1 MLLFSSIPTN
11 EPIISE
17 GRRKTMRAICNTDSF
32 GKKLALVSRG
42 VSARSTIPLLAG
54 ILLEAGEGVVWLS
67 ATDMELSIQT
77 SSPAKVEETGKVVIP
92 ARIFNDV
99 VRSLPKEDLTL
110 VHDSSEGVVRLSA
123 GENEYRIRAYAAEDF
138 PRLPKFDEA
147 EAFKMNGEA
156 LVETVEKVSRSY
168 SRDETRPVLTGILIS
183 FEESRVRM
191 VTTDS
196 YRLSIK
202 ETELATTFDGSK
214 EAIIPARAMQEVSRI
229 FSASEEEQV
238 EAVLSE
244 NQALFRIG
252 DVLFG
257 TRLIEGNFPEYKR
270 LLPNAFE
277 REISVSRE
285 DLVETLRRVSFFTQ
299 RQTPPMPVNLSFSE
313 GAVEVTVR
321 NGEVGEAR
329 ERLPTTSED
338 EFHISFNP
346 GYLLDGVSAVD
357 SEKVLFK
364 LNEPLKPGL
373 IVPKTNG
380 EEPDFLYLI
389 TPMRDSP
396 SS

>member
-1 MLLFSSIPTN
+1 
-11 EPIISE
+11 
-17 GRRKTMRAICNTDSF
+17 MRAICNTDLFSR
-32 GKKLALVSRG
+32 KLAMVSRG
-42 VSARSTIPLLAG
+42 VSARSTIQLLGG
-54 ILLEAGEGVVWLS
+54 ILLEAEDGSVRLS

-77 SSPAKVEETGKVVIP
+77 TEQAKVEEEGRVVIP

-99 VRSLPKEDLTL
+99 VRSLPGGELSL
-110 VHDSSEGVVRLSA
+110 AHDRSEGVVRLSA
-123 GENEYRIRAYAAEDF
+123 RENEYRIRAYAAEDF
-138 PRLPKFDEA
+138 PQLPRFNEA
-147 EAFKMNGEA
+147 AAFKMSGEA

-202 ETELATTFDGSK
+202 ETELATTFDGSQ

-229 FSASEEEQV
+229 YASSDEEQLEV
-238 EAVLSE
+238 VLSE

-277 REISVSRE
+277 REISVRRE
-285 DLVETLRRVSFFTQ
+285 DLIDTLRRVNLFAQ
-299 RQTPPMPVNLSFSE
+299 RQTPPVPVSLDFSE

-329 ERLPTTSED
+329 ERLPAGSED

-346 GYLLDGVSAVD
+346 TYLLDGVSAVD
-357 SEKVLFK
+357 SEKVLFR
-364 LNEPLKPGL
+364 LNESLKPGL
-373 IVPKTNG
+373 IVPGGSDDEGSDG

-389 TPMRDSP
+389 MPMRDPARS
-396 SS
+396 

>member
-1 MLLFSSIPTN
+1 
-11 EPIISE
+11 
-17 GRRKTMRAICNTDSF
+17 MRAVCNTDLF

-42 VSARSTIPLLAG
+42 VSARSTIQLLGG
-54 ILLEAGEGVVWLS
+54 ILLEAAEGSVRLS
-67 ATDMELSIQT
+67 ATDMEISIQT
-77 SSPAKVEETGKVVIP
+77 TAAAEVEDEGRVVIP

-99 VRSLPKEDLTL
+99 VRSLPGGELAL
-110 VHDSSEGVVRLSA
+110 AHDRSEGVVRLSA
-123 GENEYRIRAYAAEDF
+123 RENEYRIRAYAAEDF
-138 PRLPKFDEA
+138 PQLPKFDEA
-147 EAFKMNGEA
+147 TAFKMSGDA
-156 LVETVEKVSRSY
+156 LAETVEKVSRSY

-202 ETELATTFDGSK
+202 ETDLATTFDGSR

-229 FSASEEEQV
+229 YASSDEEQV
-238 EAVLSE
+238 EVVLSE

-277 REISVSRE
+277 REISVQRE
-285 DLVETLRRVSFFTQ
+285 DLIDTLRRVNLFAQ
-299 RQTPPMPVNLSFSE
+299 RQTPPVPVTLDFSE

-329 ERLPTTSED
+329 ERLPAGSED

-346 GYLLDGVSAVD
+346 TYLLDGVSAVD
-357 SEKVLFK
+357 SEKVIFR
-364 LNEPLKPGL
+364 LNESLKPGL
-373 IVPKTNG
+373 IVPGGSDDESSDG

-389 TPMRDSP
+389 MPMRDP
-396 SS
+396 SRS

>member
-1 MLLFSSIPTN
+1 
-11 EPIISE
+11 
-17 GRRKTMRAICNTDSF
+17 MRVICNTDF
-32 GKKLALVSRG
+32 LGRKLALVSRG
-42 VSARSTIPLLAG
+42 VSPRSTIQILGG
-54 ILLEAGEGVVWLS
+54 ILLEAGEEVVRLS
-67 ATDMELSIQT
+67 AMDMELSIQT
-77 SSPAKVEETGKVVIP
+77 SSPAEVEEKGRVVIP

-99 VRSLPKEDLTL
+99 VRSLSKEDLTL
-110 VHDSSEGVVRLSA
+110 VHDSSEGVVRLSVR
-123 GENEYRIRAYAAEDF
+123 ENEYRMRAYPAEDF
-138 PRLPKFDEA
+138 PQLPKFDEA
-147 EAFKMNGEA
+147 GAFKVGGEE
-156 LVETVEKVSRSY
+156 LVETVDKVSRSY

-196 YRLSIK
+196 YRLSLK
-202 ETELATTFDGSK
+202 ETELVTTFDGSR

-229 FSASEEEQV
+229 FSSSDGEQV
-238 EAVLSE
+238 EVVLSE

-257 TRLIEGNFPEYKR
+257 TRLIEGNFPEYKN
-270 LLPNAFE
+270 LLPTTFE

-285 DLVETLRRVSFFTQ
+285 ELIETLRRVSFFTQ
-299 RQTPPMPVNLSFSE
+299 RQTPAVPVSLAFSE

-329 ERLPTTSED
+329 ERLPATSED
-338 EFHISFNP
+338 EFHILFNP
-346 GYLLDGVSAVD
+346 SYLLDGVSAVD

-373 IVPKTNG
+373 IVPETDG

-389 TPMRDSP
+389 TPMRDPPRS
-396 SS
+396 

>member
-1 MLLFSSIPTN
+1 
-11 EPIISE
+11 
-17 GRRKTMRAICNTDSF
+17 MRAICNTNSF

-42 VSARSTIPLLAG
+42 VSARSTIQLLAG
-54 ILLEAGEGVVWLS
+54 ILLEAREGVVRLS
-67 ATDMELSIQT
+67 ATDTEISIQT
-77 SSPAKVEETGKVVIP
+77 SSPAKVEEAGRVVIP

-110 VHDSSEGVVRLSA
+110 VHDSSEGVVRLSV
-123 GENEYRIRAYAAEDF
+123 GENEYRIRVYAAEDF
-138 PRLPKFDEA
+138 PRLPKFDKA

-168 SRDETRPVLTGILIS
+168 SKDDTRPVLTGILIS
-183 FEESRVRM
+183 FEESTVRM

-202 ETELATTFDGSK
+202 ETELTTTFEGSK

-270 LLPNAFE
+270 LLSTAFE

-285 DLVETLRRVSFFTQ
+285 DLVETLRRVSLFTQ
-299 RQTPPMPVNLSFSE
+299 RQTPPVPVSLSFSE
-313 GAVEVTVR
+313 GAVEVAVS
-321 NGEVGEAR
+321 NSEVGEAR
-329 ERLPTTSED
+329 EKLPATSED
-338 EFHISFNP
+338 DFHISFNP
-346 GYLLDGVSAVD
+346 NYLLDGVSAVD
-357 SEKVLFK
+357 SEKILFK
-364 LNEPLKPGL
+364 LNESLSLGL
-373 IVPKTNG
+373 VVPKTNG

-389 TPMRDSP
+389 TPMRDP
-396 SS
+396 SSS

>member
-1 MLLFSSIPTN
+1 
-11 EPIISE
+11 
-17 GRRKTMRAICNTDSF
+17 MRAVCNTDLFS
-32 GKKLALVSRG
+32 KKLALVSRG
-42 VSARSTIPLLAG
+42 VSARSTIQLLGG
-54 ILLEAGEGVVWLS
+54 ILLEAEEGSMRLS
-67 ATDMELSIQT
+67 ATDMEVSIQT
-77 SSPAKVEETGKVVIP
+77 VAAAEVEEEGRVVIP

-99 VRSLPKEDLTL
+99 VRSLPSGELAL
-110 VHDSSEGVVRLSA
+110 SHDRSEGVVRLSA
-123 GENEYRIRAYAAEDF
+123 RENEYRIRAYAAEDF
-138 PRLPKFDEA
+138 PQLPKFDEA
-147 EAFKMNGEA
+147 AAFKMSGEA

-202 ETELATTFDGSK
+202 ETELATTFDGSR

-229 FSASEEEQV
+229 YASSDEERV
-238 EAVLSE
+238 EVLLSE

-270 LLPNAFE
+270 LLPNTFE
-277 REISVSRE
+277 REIPVQRE
-285 DLVETLRRVSFFTQ
+285 GLIDTLRRVNLFAQ
-299 RQTPPMPVNLSFSE
+299 RQTPPVPVTLDFSE

-329 ERLPTTSED
+329 ERLPAGSED

-346 GYLLDGVSAVD
+346 TYLLDGVSAVD
-357 SEKVLFK
+357 SEKVLFR
-364 LNEPLKPGL
+364 LNESLKPGL
-373 IVPKTNG
+373 IVPGGSDDEGSDG

-389 TPMRDSP
+389 MPMRDPARS
-396 SS
+396 

>member
-1 MLLFSSIPTN
+1 
-11 EPIISE
+11 
-17 GRRKTMRAICNTDSF
+17 MRAVCNTDLFSR
-32 GKKLALVSRG
+32 KLALVSRG
-42 VSARSTIPLLAG
+42 VSARSTIQLLGG
-54 ILLEAGEGVVWLS
+54 ILLEAGEEVVRLS
-67 ATDMELSIQT
+67 ATDMEISIQT
-77 SSPAKVEETGKVVIP
+77 SSPAEVEERGRVVIP

-99 VRSLPKEDLTL
+99 VRSLPEGELIL
-110 VHDSSEGVVRLSA
+110 VHDSSEGMVRLSA
-123 GENEYRIRAYAAEDF
+123 RENEYRIRAYVAEDF

-147 EAFKMNGEA
+147 EAFKISGEA
-156 LVETVEKVSRSY
+156 LVETVEKVSQSY

-202 ETELATTFDGSK
+202 ETELATTFDGSR

-229 FSASEEEQV
+229 FSSSDEEQV
-238 EAVLSE
+238 EVVLSE

-270 LLPNAFE
+270 LLPTTFE

-285 DLVETLRRVSFFTQ
+285 DLVETLRRVSLFTQ
-299 RQTPPMPVNLSFSE
+299 RQTPPVPVSLAFSE
-313 GAVEVTVR
+313 GSVEVTVR

-329 ERLPTTSED
+329 EKLPATSED
-338 EFHISFNP
+338 DFHISFNP
-346 GYLLDGVSAVD
+346 SYLLDGVSAVD

-364 LNEPLKPGL
+364 LNESLKPGL
-373 IVPKTNG
+373 IVPDTDG

-389 TPMRDSP
+389 MPMRDPARS
-396 SS
+396 

>member
-1 MLLFSSIPTN
+1 
-11 EPIISE
+11 
-17 GRRKTMRAICNTDSF
+17 MRAVCNTNVF

-42 VSARSTIPLLAG
+42 VSARSTIQLLGG
-54 ILLEAGEGVVWLS
+54 ILLEAKEGSVRLS
-67 ATDMELSIQT
+67 ATDMEISIQT
-77 SSPAKVEETGKVVIP
+77 TAAAEVKDEGRVVIP

-99 VRSLPKEDLTL
+99 VRSLPGGELAL
-110 VHDSSEGVVRLSA
+110 AHDRSEGVVRLSA
-123 GENEYRIRAYAAEDF
+123 RENEYRIRAYAAEDF
-138 PRLPKFDEA
+138 PHLPKFDEA
-147 EAFKMNGEA
+147 AAFKMSGEA

-202 ETELATTFDGSK
+202 ETELATTFDGSR
-214 EAIIPARAMQEVSRI
+214 EAIIPARAMQEVGRI
-229 FSASEEEQV
+229 YASSEEEQV
-238 EAVLSE
+238 DVVLSE

-252 DVLFG
+252 DALFG

-277 REISVSRE
+277 REISVRRE
-285 DLVETLRRVSFFTQ
+285 DLIDTLRRVNLFAQ
-299 RQTPPMPVNLSFSE
+299 RQTPPVPVTLDFSE

-329 ERLPTTSED
+329 EKLPAGSED

-346 GYLLDGVSAVD
+346 TYLLDGVSAVD
-357 SEKVLFK
+357 SENVLFR
-364 LNEPLKPGL
+364 LNESLKPGL
-373 IVPKTNG
+373 IVPGSSDDEGSDG

-389 TPMRDSP
+389 MPMRDPARS
-396 SS
+396 

>member
-1 MLLFSSIPTN
+1 
-11 EPIISE
+11 
-17 GRRKTMRAICNTDSF
+17 MRAVCNTELF
-32 GKKLALVSRG
+32 GGKLALVSRG
-42 VSARSTIPLLAG
+42 VSARSTIQLLGG
-54 ILLEAGEGVVWLS
+54 ILLEAGEEVVRLS
-67 ATDMELSIQT
+67 ATDMEVSIQT
-77 SSPAKVEETGKVVIP
+77 SSPARVEEGGRVVIP

-99 VRSLPKEDLTL
+99 VRSLPKGELAL

-123 GENEYRIRAYAAEDF
+123 RENEYQIRAYAAEDF
-138 PRLPKFDEA
+138 PRLPEFDEA
-147 EAFKMNGEA
+147 GAFGMSGEA

-202 ETELATTFDGSK
+202 ETELATTFEGSR

-229 FSASEEEQV
+229 FSSSEEDRV
-238 EAVLSE
+238 EVVLSE

-285 DLVETLRRVSFFTQ
+285 DLIDTLRRVNLFAQ
-299 RQTPPMPVNLSFSE
+299 RQTPPVPVSLAFSE

-329 ERLPTTSED
+329 ERLPATSED
-338 EFHISFNP
+338 DFNISFNP

-364 LNEPLKPGL
+364 LNESLKPGL
-373 IVPKTNG
+373 IVPDSSAG
-380 EEPDFLYLI
+380 EAREESDFLYLI
-389 TPMRDSP
+389 MPMRDPARS
-396 SS
+396 

>member
-1 MLLFSSIPTN
+1 MIV
-11 EPIISE
+11 EE
-17 GRRKTMRAICNTDSF
+17 RGRAMRVICDTDFF
-32 GKKLALVSRG
+32 GRKLALVSRG
-42 VSARSTIPLLAG
+42 VSPRSTIQILGG
-54 ILLEAGEGVVWLS
+54 ILLEAGEEVVRLS
-67 ATDMELSIQT
+67 AMDMELSIQT
-77 SSPAKVEETGKVVIP
+77 SSPAEVEERGRVVIP

-99 VRSLPKEDLTL
+99 VRSLSKEDLIL

-123 GENEYRIRAYAAEDF
+123 RENEYRIRAYPGEDF
-138 PRLPKFDEA
+138 PQLPKFDET
-147 EAFKMNGEA
+147 EAFKVGGEA

-202 ETELATTFDGSK
+202 ETELATTFDGSR
-214 EAIIPARAMQEVSRI
+214 EAIIPARAMQEVGRI
-229 FSASEEEQV
+229 FSASDEEQV
-238 EAVLSE
+238 DVVLSE

-257 TRLIEGNFPEYKR
+257 TRLIEGNFPEYRR
-270 LLPNAFE
+270 LLPDAFE
-277 REISVSRE
+277 REISVRRE
-285 DLVETLRRVSFFTQ
+285 DLIDTLRRVNLFAQ
-299 RQTPPMPVNLSFSE
+299 RQTPPVPVSLDFSE
-313 GAVEVTVR
+313 GAVEVSVR

-329 ERLPTTSED
+329 ERLPATSED

-346 GYLLDGVSAVD
+346 SYLLDGVSAVD

-364 LNEPLKPGL
+364 LNDPLKPGL
-373 IVPKTNG
+373 IVPETDG
-380 EEPDFLYLI
+380 EEPDYLYLI
-389 TPMRDSP
+389 TPMRDSF

>member
-1 MLLFSSIPTN
+1 
-11 EPIISE
+11 
-17 GRRKTMRAICNTDSF
+17 MRAVCNTDLFS
-32 GKKLALVSRG
+32 KKLALVSRG
-42 VSARSTIPLLAG
+42 VSARSTIQLLGG
-54 ILLEAGEGVVWLS
+54 ILLEAEEGSMRLS
-67 ATDMELSIQT
+67 ATDMEVSIQT
-77 SSPAKVEETGKVVIP
+77 VAAAEVEEEGRVVIP

-99 VRSLPKEDLTL
+99 VRSLPSGELAL
-110 VHDSSEGVVRLSA
+110 SHDRSEGVVRLSA
-123 GENEYRIRAYAAEDF
+123 RENEYRIRAYAAEDF
-138 PRLPKFDEA
+138 PQLPKFDEA
-147 EAFKMNGEA
+147 AAFKMSGEA

-202 ETELATTFDGSK
+202 ETELATTFDGSR

-229 FSASEEEQV
+229 YASSDEERV
-238 EAVLSE
+238 EVLLSE

-277 REISVSRE
+277 REIPVQRE
-285 DLVETLRRVSFFTQ
+285 GLIDTLRRVNLFAQ
-299 RQTPPMPVNLSFSE
+299 RQTPPVPVTLDFSE

-329 ERLPTTSED
+329 ERLPAGSED

-346 GYLLDGVSAVD
+346 TYLLDGVTAVD
-357 SEKVLFK
+357 SEKVLFR
-364 LNEPLKPGL
+364 LNESLKPGL
-373 IVPKTNG
+373 IVPGGTDDEGSDG

-389 TPMRDSP
+389 MPMRDPARS
-396 SS
+396 

>member
-1 MLLFSSIPTN
+1 
-11 EPIISE
+11 
-17 GRRKTMRAICNTDSF
+17 MRAVCNTDLFS
-32 GKKLALVSRG
+32 KKLALVSRG
-42 VSARSTIPLLAG
+42 VSARSTIQLLGG
-54 ILLEAGEGVVWLS
+54 ILLEAEEGSMRLS
-67 ATDMELSIQT
+67 ATDMEVSIQT
-77 SSPAKVEETGKVVIP
+77 VAAAEVEEEGRVVIP

-99 VRSLPKEDLTL
+99 VRSLPSGELAL
-110 VHDSSEGVVRLSA
+110 SHDRSEGVVRLSA
-123 GENEYRIRAYAAEDF
+123 RENEYRIRAYAAEDF
-138 PRLPKFDEA
+138 PQLPKFDEA
-147 EAFKMNGEA
+147 AAFKMSGEA

-202 ETELATTFDGSK
+202 ETELSTTFDGSR

-229 FSASEEEQV
+229 YASSDEERV
-238 EAVLSE
+238 EVLLSE

-277 REISVSRE
+277 REIPVQRE
-285 DLVETLRRVSFFTQ
+285 GLIDTLRRVNLFAQ
-299 RQTPPMPVNLSFSE
+299 RQTPPVPVTLDFSE

-329 ERLPTTSED
+329 ERLPAGSED

-346 GYLLDGVSAVD
+346 TYLLDGVSAVD
-357 SEKVLFK
+357 SEKVLFR
-364 LNEPLKPGL
+364 LNESLKPGL
-373 IVPKTNG
+373 IVPGGSDDEGSDG

-389 TPMRDSP
+389 MPMRDPARS
-396 SS
+396 